1 MNGSVLF
8 RHRSISMQSDSQI
21 VASLPGY
28 ALTEELYQGIK
39 TLVYR
44 GIQHDQ
50 QGHSTGEPVVIKFLQ
65 RAYPTFQELLQ
76 FRNQYTIASNL
87 QMTGIV
93 RPKSLEV
100 YGNSYALV
108 MEDVG
113 GISLKTLM
121 QSRSLTVHETLV
133 IALQLTDI
141 LYDFSR
147 NRIIHK
153 DIKPANILICPDN
166 QQIKV
171 IDFSLAS
178 LLPRETEAIKHPN
191 GLEGTLTHLAPE
203 QTGRMN
209 RGIDYR
215 TDFYGLGVTL
225 FELLTGRLPFQ
236 SDDPLELVH
245 CHIAQPAPFVCDLR
259 PEIPTPL
266 GKIVAKLMAKN
277 AEDRYQSA
285 LGLRHDLE
293 TCQQQLALVGVIS
306 DFTIALHDVSDR
318 FVIPEKLYGREYE
331 VHELLASF
339 DRVAVGGSELM
350 LVAGFSG
357 IGKTAVVNEV
367 HKPIT
372 RQRGYFI
379 KGKFDQFNRN
389 IPLFAFVQAFRSLML
404 QLIGESDVQLR
415 YWRQRILQALG
426 DNGQIL
432 IDVIP
437 ELERIIGPQPPA
449 IELSGTAAQNRF
461 NLLFQRFIQVFA
473 TQTHPLVIFLDDL
486 QWADTTSLG
495 LIQLLITESTVGYLL
510 VIGAYRDN
518 EVSGAHP
525 LPMTLEAIARA
536 GSTINSITL
545 QPLDRN
551 SLNQLVADTLKC
563 SNTVALPLTQLVFQK
578 TQGNPFFVTQF
589 LKALHHDRAI
599 EFDPQAGYWQCDI
612 AGVRSAALTDDVV
625 EFMALRLQKLP
636 APTQGAL
643 QLAACVG
650 NQFDLPTLSI
660 ISEQSAPEAAH
671 ALWAALQEEL
681 LLPQSEV
688 YKFYLGDTPSS
699 SRDSAVAVYRFLH
712 DRIQQAAYHS
722 IPASERAI
730 THLKIGRLLLEKTS
744 EAHLKEVIF
753 DIVNQLNQGVE
764 LITDPEEQQ
773 RLARLNLMAGQKAK
787 AATAYADAVRYLDRA
802 LSLLGPD
809 QWQTTYGLTL
819 TIHLEAAEAEYLNRN
834 FERLNDLSAIVLDQ
848 AKTLLDCISIYEL
861 QIQAHQAQSSMVQA
875 IETGLVALDRLN
887 IQLQARDDAAP
898 LPELPPIPDLDQL
911 PEMQDPHQIAA
922 LRILMALYPSI
933 YIARPELMQPLI
945 LTMVRLAQDGGYSGL
960 AAYGYVLYGMI
971 LCVMPGEVKRGY
983 RAGQLALQL
992 LDRFHATELKAK
1004 IYNLFNAHIR
1014 VWNEPLKATLA
1025 DYVAGCQSGL
1035 DVGDLDWAGYNAM
1048 HYCKT
1053 LFWVGEPLDLVTKQ
1067 QAPYLEL
1074 LQKNNH
1080 EFALCYA
1087 SIWSQLAHNLQGNS
1101 ADPQLLIGDHFNET
1115 ALIPLWETSK
1125 NYMSLFAIYLAK
1137 AHLAY
1142 LFKAYGEA
1150 LHALQQAERYQ
1161 ASSTGLLVVA
1171 IGYFYQSLTL
1181 LALYDRVDADQ
1192 QATDLSTIDR
1202 NQVMLK
1208 QWAQLAPENFQH
1220 KFDLVAAERSR
1231 VTGDW
1236 LAAMA
1241 GYDRAIQ
1248 GAKAHGYLQEEAIGN
1263 ELAAA
1268 FYESM
1273 GREMLIKPYITE
1285 AYYCY
1290 SRWGAIAKV
1299 KALISQYAGLLP
1311 TYTDRSPT
1319 SLSGSSSLSTISSIS
1334 HNLDFIT
1341 LLNAS
1346 QAITQTLDLEELLQ
1360 RSLHIILQNAG
1371 AQRGALIMLHSSNTS
1386 PASTTP
1392 STTPFQGNYAIAAI
1406 APDVP
1411 FISATGD
1418 RTTINSDHPLPLADL
1433 IEDNA
1438 IVCLGIVNYTLR
1450 TSDSVI
1456 IDRAERDSRFGSH
1469 PYIHR
1474 YQPKSILCMPLVT
1487 QGQVLGAIYLENN
1500 ATDGAFNAE
1509 RVEILTLLSAQVAIS
1524 LENANLYHS
1533 MEAKVE
1539 ARTQDLQQALEAL
1552 QTTQSQ
1558 LIQVEKMLSL
1568 GKVVAGIAH
1577 ELNNPVTFIHV
1588 NLKYLQQVTQDLLAL
1603 HDLYA
1608 RTYPNPDAEV
1618 DHYLK
1623 QIDFDFIRQDSPA
1636 MFSSV
1641 LRGAQRIADIVQS
1654 LRQFSRLD
1662 EEGYKEYN
1670 LSSSLEQT
1678 LMLLNHQLVSHN
1690 IEVLKAIEPLPL
1702 IQCQGAQINQVL
1714 MHLLTN
1720 AIDAIVSSHN
1730 PIKRITISAIALDGD
1745 QQVQLHI
1752 SDTGSGIPANI
1763 QDKIF
1768 DPFFTTKPVGQ
1779 GTGMGLA
1786 ICYQIIKQHEGEL
1799 ILTNTTSS
1807 GSQFT
1812 MTLPIRVPCPAPSLK
1827 PTR

>member
-1 MNGSVLF
+1 
-8 RHRSISMQSDSQI
+8 MQSAPQAT
-21 VASLPGY
+21 VSLPGY
-28 ALTEELYQGIK
+28 ELTEELYRGVK

-44 GIQHDQ
+44 GLQLNQ
-50 QGHSTGEPVVIKFLQ
+50 QDHAAHEPVVIKFLQ

-76 FRNQYTIASNL
+76 FRNQYTIAKNL
-87 QMTGIV
+87 DMPGLV
-93 RPKSLEV
+93 RPKTLEP

-113 GISLKTLM
+113 GLSLKSLM
-121 QSRSLTVHETLV
+121 QSRSLEIHEAIE
-133 IALQLTDI
+133 IAIQLTDI
-141 LYDFSR
+141 LHDFSR

-153 DIKPANILICPDN
+153 DIKPANILICPGN
-166 QQIKV
+166 KQVKV

-178 LLPRETEAIKHPN
+178 LLPRETEDVKHPN
-191 GLEGTLTHLAPE
+191 VLEGTLTHLAPE

-236 SDDPLELVH
+236 SEDPLELVH
-245 CHIAQPAPFVCDLR
+245 CHIAKPAPFVCDIK
-259 PEIPTPL
+259 PHVPTPL

-285 LGLRHDLE
+285 LGLKRDLE
-293 TCQQQLALVGVIS
+293 ICQQQLSIVGVIS
-306 DFTIALHDVSDR
+306 DFTIAQHDVSDR

-331 VHELLASF
+331 VHALLASF
-339 DRVAVGGSELM
+339 DRVALGSSELM

-389 IPLFAFVQAFRSLML
+389 IPLFAFVQAFRNLML
-404 QLIGESDVQLR
+404 QLIGESDTQLQ
-415 YWRQRILQALG
+415 YWRQKILQALG
-426 DNGQIL
+426 ENGQIL
-432 IDVIP
+432 IEVIP
-437 ELERIIGPQPPA
+437 ELERIIGAQPPA

-461 NLLFQRFIQVFA
+461 NLLFQKFIQVFA
-473 TQTHPLVIFLDDL
+473 TQNHPLVIFLDDL

-495 LIQLLITESTVGYLL
+495 LIQLLMTESTVGYLL

-518 EVSGAHP
+518 EVFAAHP
-525 LPMTLEAIARA
+525 LTLTLDAIARA
-536 GSTINSITL
+536 GSTVNSITL
-545 QPLDRN
+545 QPLDRV

-563 SNTVALPLTQLVFQK
+563 SSPLAVPLTKLVLQK

-589 LKALHHDRAI
+589 LKALHQDRAI

-625 EFMALRLQKLP
+625 AFMALRLQKLP
-636 APTQGAL
+636 AATQAAL

-650 NQFDLPTLSI
+650 NQFDLQTLSI
-660 ISEQSAPEAAH
+660 ISEQSAPDAAD

-688 YKFYLGDTPSS
+688 YKFYLGDGQSTTRTSE
-699 SRDSAVAVYRFLH
+699 VAVYRFLH
-712 DRIQQAAYHS
+712 DRIQQAAYDS
-722 IPASERAI
+722 IPESERAI
-730 THLKIGRLLLEKTS
+730 THLKIGRLLLQKTPES
-744 EAHLKEVIF
+744 YLKDVIF

-764 LITDPEEQQ
+764 LITDTREQQ
-773 RLARLNLMAGQKAK
+773 RLAELNLMAGQKAK

-802 LSLLGPD
+802 LSLLGRD
-809 QWQTTYGLTL
+809 QWQTAYDLAL
-819 TIHLEAAEAEYLNRN
+819 AIHLEAAEAEYLNRN
-834 FERLNDLSAIVLDQ
+834 FDRLNDLAAIILER
-848 AKTLLDCISIYEL
+848 ANTLLDCISVYEL
-861 QIQAHQAQSSMVQA
+861 QIQAYHAQSLMLQA
-875 IETGLVALDRLN
+875 IETGLVALEQLEIRLSD
-887 IQLQARDDAAP
+887 QAGASAQPALPTAA
-898 LPELPPIPDLDQL
+898 ELDQL
-911 PEMQDPHQIAA
+911 PEMRDPQQIAA
-922 LRILMALYPSI
+922 LRILMALYPPV

-971 LCVMPGEVKRGY
+971 LCAMPSEIEQGY
-983 RAGQLALQL
+983 GAGQLALHL

-1004 IYNLFNAHIR
+1004 IYTLFNAHIR
-1014 VWNEPLKATLA
+1014 FWKEPLKTTLA
-1025 DYVAGCQSGL
+1025 DYLEGCQSGL
-1035 DVGDLDWAGYNAM
+1035 DVGDLEWASYNAM
-1048 HYCKT
+1048 HYCKS
-1053 LFWVGEPLDLVTKQ
+1053 LFWVGEPLDLVLKQ

-1080 EFALCYA
+1080 EFALSY
-1087 SIWSQLAHNLQGNS
+1087 SRIWSQMASNLQGTA
-1101 ADPQLLIGDHFNET
+1101 ADPQCLAGDLFNE
-1115 ALIPLWETSK
+1115 AELIPLWETTK
-1125 NYMSLFAIYLAK
+1125 NYMSLFAIYVAK
-1137 AHLAY
+1137 ASLLY
-1142 LFKAYGEA
+1142 TFKNYSEA
-1150 LHALQQAERYQ
+1150 LRYLQLAEPHQ
-1161 ASSTGLLVVA
+1161 NASTGLLVVVM
-1171 IGYFYQSLTL
+1171 YNFYSSLTL
-1181 LALYDRVDADQ
+1181 LALYDRVSPDQ
-1192 QATDLSTIDR
+1192 QASYLATVDQQQAVL
-1202 NQVMLK
+1202 Q
-1208 QWAQLAPENFQH
+1208 QWAQLSPENFQH
-1220 KFDLVAAERSR
+1220 KYDLVHAERSR
-1231 VTGDW
+1231 VLRDW
-1236 LAAMA
+1236 LTAMDS
-1241 GYDRAIQ
+1241 YDRAIQ
-1248 GAKAHGYLQEEAIGN
+1248 GAKINGYLQEEALAN
-1263 ELAAA
+1263 ELAAGL
-1268 FYESM
+1268 YLSM
-1273 GREMLIKPYITE
+1273 GRDMLVKPYMTE

-1299 KALISQYAGLLP
+1299 KAMISQSAGFLP
-1311 TYTDRSPT
+1311 TYTDRHESR
-1319 SLSGSSSLSTISSIS
+1319 LSGSASLGTISSIGS
-1334 HNLDFIT
+1334 ALDFIS
-1341 LLNAS
+1341 LLKAS
-1346 QAITQTLDLEELLQ
+1346 QTITQTLDLEELLH
-1360 RSLHIILQNAG
+1360 RSLNIILQNAG
-1371 AQRGALIMLHSSNTS
+1371 AQRGALIVLQSDDA
-1386 PASTTP
+1386 PASTTK
-1392 STTPFQGNYAIAAI
+1392 PFQGNYAIAAV
-1406 APDVP
+1406 APDLP
-1411 FISATGD
+1411 NRLATSSQA
-1418 RTTINSDHPLPLADL
+1418 TINSGHPLSLADL
-1433 IEDNA
+1433 VEDNA

-1450 TSDSVI
+1450 TSESVI
-1456 IDRAERDSRFGSH
+1456 IDRAERDLRFGSH
-1469 PYIHR
+1469 PYIQR
-1474 YQPKSILCMPLVT
+1474 YQPQSILCIPLVT

-1500 ATDGAFNAE
+1500 ATEGAFNAE

-1533 MEAKVE
+1533 METKVE
-1539 ARTQDLQQALEAL
+1539 ARTKDLQQALEAL

-1588 NLKYLQQVTQDLLAL
+1588 NLKYLKQVTQDLLEL

-1608 RTYPNPDAEV
+1608 RIYPEPDAEI

-1623 QIDFDFIRQDSPA
+1623 HIDLDFIRQDAPS
-1636 MFSSV
+1636 MFTSV

-1662 EEGYKEYN
+1662 EEGYKAYN
-1670 LSSSLEQT
+1670 LHSSIEHT

-1690 IEVLKAIEPLPL
+1690 IEVLQAIEPLPL

-1720 AIDAIVSSHN
+1720 AIDAIVASHN
-1730 PIKRITISAIALDGD
+1730 PVKRITIAAIALDNA
-1745 QQVQLHI
+1745 QQIQIQI

-1786 ICYQIIKQHEGEL
+1786 ICYQIIKQHQGEL
-1799 ILTNTTSS
+1799 ALTSTSTS

-1812 MTLPIRVPCPAPSLK
+1812 MTLPISVDRRLAPSLRPPIVMK
-1827 PTR
+1827 NESSKHKSN

>member
-1 MNGSVLF
+1 
-8 RHRSISMQSDSQI
+8 MQPDLKPDLKT
-21 VASLPGY
+21 VVSLPGY
-28 ALTEELYQGIK
+28 DLTEELYRGMK

-44 GIQHDQ
+44 GVKRDQ
-50 QGHSTGEPVVIKFLQ
+50 NGGGAGEPVVIKFLQ
-65 RAYPTFQELLQ
+65 RDYPTFQELLQ
-76 FRNQYTIASNL
+76 FRNQYTIAANL
-87 QMTGIV
+87 NMAGIV
-93 RPKSLEV
+93 RPKSLEI

-121 QSRSLTVHETLV
+121 QSRSLGVHEV
-133 IALQLTDI
+133 ISIAIQLTEI

-153 DIKPANILICPDN
+153 DIKPANILICPNN
-166 QQIKV
+166 QQVKV

-178 LLPRETEAIKHPN
+178 LLPRETEDIKHPN

-245 CHIAQPAPFVCDLR
+245 CHIAKQAPFVCDLK
-259 PEIPTPL
+259 PDIPTPL

-285 LGLRHDLE
+285 LGLKHDLE
-293 TCQQQLALVGVIS
+293 VCQQQLALVGAIP
-306 DFTIALHDVSDR
+306 DFTIAQHDVSDR

-339 DRVAVGGSELM
+339 DRVAFGSSELM

-389 IPLFAFVQAFRSLML
+389 IPLFAFVQAFRNLML
-404 QLIGESDVQLR
+404 QLIGESDAQLR
-415 YWRQRILQALG
+415 YWRQEILQALG

-437 ELERIIGPQPPA
+437 ELEHIIGPQPPA

-461 NLLFQRFIQVFA
+461 NLLFQKFIQVFA
-473 TQTHPLVIFLDDL
+473 TQSHPLVIFLDDL
-486 QWADTTSLG
+486 QWADMTSLG
-495 LIQLLITESTVGYLL
+495 LIQLLMTESTVRYLL
-510 VIGAYRDN
+510 LIGAYRDN
-518 EVSGAHP
+518 EVFGAHP
-525 LPMTLEAIARA
+525 LIVTLDAIERA
-536 GSTINSITL
+536 GSTLNSITL
-545 QPLDRN
+545 QPLDRA

-563 SNTVALPLTQLVFQK
+563 SSIIASPLTQLVLQK

-589 LKALHHDRAI
+589 LKALHQDQAI
-599 EFDPQAGYWQCDI
+599 TFDPQAGYWQCDL

-636 APTQGAL
+636 VPTQVAL

-650 NQFDLPTLSI
+650 NQFDLQTLSI
-660 ISEQSAPEAAH
+660 ISEQSAPDAAD

-699 SRDSAVAVYRFLH
+699 SQSSEVAVYRFLH
-712 DRIQQAAYHS
+712 DRIQQAAYDS

-730 THLKIGRLLLEKTS
+730 THLKIGRLLLQKTPES
-744 EAHLKEVIF
+744 HLKDFIF

-764 LITDPEEQQ
+764 LITDPEERQ
-773 RLARLNLMAGQKAK
+773 RLAELNLMAGQKAK

-802 LSLLGPD
+802 LSLLGQN
-809 QWQTTYGLTL
+809 QWQAAYSLTL
-819 TIHLEAAEAEYLNRN
+819 AIHLEAAEAEYLNRN
-834 FERLNDLSAIVLDQ
+834 FERLNALAAIVLKQ
-848 AKTLLDCISIYEL
+848 AQTLLDCISIYEL
-861 QIQAHQAQSSMVQA
+861 QIQANQAQSLMVQA
-875 IETGLVALDRLN
+875 IETGLIALDRLD
-887 IQLQARDDAAP
+887 IQLTASHDSLA
-898 LPELPPIPDLDQL
+898 LPTLPTIADLDQL
-911 PEMQDPHQIAA
+911 PEMHDPRQIAA

-945 LTMVRLAQDGGYSGL
+945 LTMVRLAQEGGYSGL

-971 LCVMPGEVKRGY
+971 LCAMPGHIEQGY
-983 RAGQLALQL
+983 QAGQLALQL

-1014 VWNEPLKATLA
+1014 FWKEPLKITLP
-1025 DYVAGCQSGL
+1025 DYVEGCQSGL
-1035 DVGDLDWAGYNAM
+1035 EVGDLEWASYNAM

-1053 LFWVGEPLDLVTKQ
+1053 LFWVGEPLDLITKKQ
-1067 QAPYLEL
+1067 SPYLDL

-1080 EFALCYA
+1080 EFALSYA
-1087 SIWSQLAHNLQGNS
+1087 RIWSQMASNLQGE
-1101 ADPQLLIGDHFNET
+1101 AFDPQQLISDHFNEIH
-1115 ALIPLWETSK
+1115 LIPLWETSK
-1125 NYMSLFAIYLAK
+1125 NYMSLFAVYLAK
-1137 AHLAY
+1137 ATLFY
-1142 LFKAYGEA
+1142 LFKNHTEA
-1150 LHALQQAERYQ
+1150 WRYLQLAEPHQQA
-1161 ASSTGLLVVA
+1161 STGLLVVA
-1171 IGYFYQSLTL
+1171 IYYFYASLTL
-1181 LALYDRVDADQ
+1181 LALYDRVDPAQ
-1192 QATDLSTIDR
+1192 QATYLAIVDR
-1202 NQVMLK
+1202 NQSLLQ

-1220 KFDLVAAERSR
+1220 KYDLVATERSR
-1231 VTGDW
+1231 VLGDW
-1236 LAAMA
+1236 LAAME

-1248 GAKAHGYLQEEAIGN
+1248 GARANGYLQEEAIAN
-1263 ELAAA
+1263 ELAAE
-1268 FYESM
+1268 FYLSM
-1273 GREMLIKPYITE
+1273 GREMLVKPYMTE

-1299 KALISQYAGLLP
+1299 KALISHYAAFLP
-1311 TYTDRSPT
+1311 AYAKHPAST
-1319 SLSGSSSLSTISSIS
+1319 LSGSGSLGTGSSIS
-1334 HNLDFIT
+1334 GNLDFIS

-1346 QAITQTLDLEELLQ
+1346 QTITQTLDLEELLH
-1360 RSLHIILQNAG
+1360 RSLQIILQNAG
-1371 AQRGALIMLHSSNTS
+1371 AQRGALIMLTSSDAPTS
-1386 PASTTP
+1386 STQ
-1392 STTPFQGNYAIAAI
+1392 PFQGDYAIVAI
-1406 APDVP
+1406 APDLP
-1411 FISATGD
+1411 SSPGAGD
-1418 RTTINSDHPLPLADL
+1418 RNRINAAHPLPLADL
-1433 IEDNA
+1433 AEDNA
-1438 IVCLGIVNYTLR
+1438 IACLGIVNYTLR
-1450 TSDSVI
+1450 TSESVI
-1456 IDRAERDSRFGSH
+1456 IDRAERDVQFGSH
-1469 PYIHR
+1469 PYVQR
-1474 YQPKSILCMPLVT
+1474 YQPQSILCIPLVT

-1500 ATDGAFNAE
+1500 ATEGAFNDE

-1524 LENANLYHS
+1524 LENASLYHS
-1533 MEAKVE
+1533 METKVE

-1558 LIQVEKMLSL
+1558 LIQMEKMLSL
-1568 GKVVAGIAH
+1568 GKLVAGIAH
-1577 ELNNPVTFIHV
+1577 ELNNPITFIQV
-1588 NLKYLQQVTQDLLAL
+1588 NSKYLQQVIQDLLEL

-1608 RTYPNPDAEV
+1608 RIYPNPNGEI

-1623 QIDFDFIRQDSPA
+1623 QIDLDFIRQDTPA

-1641 LRGAQRIADIVQS
+1641 LRGTQRIADIVQS
-1654 LRQFSRLD
+1654 LRQFSQLD

-1670 LSSSLEQT
+1670 LSSGIEQT
-1678 LMLLNHQLVSHN
+1678 LMLLNHQLVHHN
-1690 IEVLKAIEPLPL
+1690 IDVLQVIEPLPL

-1720 AIDAIVSSHN
+1720 AIDAIVASNN
-1730 PIKRITISAIALDGD
+1730 PIRRITISAIALDGN
-1745 QQVQLHI
+1745 QQIQLQI

-1786 ICYQIIKQHEGEL
+1786 ICYQIIKQHQGEL
-1799 ILTNTTSS
+1799 ALTSTTTS

-1812 MTLPIRVPCPAPSLK
+1812 VTLPIAGDRAVPPAQSHTLGVTV
-1827 PTR
+1827 TRS